1 MVILKLIFNM
11 LILMPNILMTLM
23 VVLHTWVVLQRQNCV
38 LRCFLPR
45 FVAKHREPYNTYKGD
60 NHESVDTHHYT
71 TKITSRSNSPGFPC
85 TKRRACC
92 RLPGLK
98 TTRLRKSNSSRRKN
112 INTNL
117 RKKINIFHGLTLKQS
132 LPMSLVAC
140 DPERAF
146 RRSRVPHS
154 YWWWVSEK
162 ERLFF

>member
-1 MVILKLIFNM
+1 
-11 LILMPNILMTLM
+11 MTLM
-23 VVLHTWVVLQRQNCV
+23 VILHTWVVLQRQNCV

-60 NHESVDTHHYT
+60 NHEIVDTHHCYN
-71 TKITSRSNSPGFPC
+71 KNHLSFKLSWFSMYHEAGLLQI
-85 TKRRACC
+85 AW
-92 RLPGLK
+92 LK

-154 YWWWVSEK
+154 YWW
-162 ERLFF
+162 

>member
-1 MVILKLIFNM
+1 
-11 LILMPNILMTLM
+11 MPNILMTLM

-98 TTRLRKSNSSRRKN
+98 TTRLRKSNSSQEKILTQIWERKYTFSTDSLWSKASRCPSWLGSRRGPSEGLEFRIHIGGGSLRRKDYFFSHC
-112 INTNL
+112 L
-117 RKKINIFHGLTLKQS
+117 S
-132 LPMSLVAC
+132 
-140 DPERAF
+140 
-146 RRSRVPHS
+146 
-154 YWWWVSEK
+154 WWWW
-162 ERLFF
+162 

>member
-60 NHESVDTHHYT
+60 NHESVDTHHYYN
-71 TKITSRSNSPGFPC
+71 KNHLSFKLSWFSMYHEAGLLQI
-85 TKRRACC
+85 AC
-92 RLPGLK
+92 LK
-98 TTRLRKSNSSRRKN
+98 TTRLGKSNSSRRKN

-117 RKKINIFHGLTLKQS
+117 RKKIHIFHGLTLKQS

-154 YWWWVSEK
+154 YWW
-162 ERLFF
+162 